1 MSQTDPSAEA
11 PAASLVG
18 SLGVF
23 TLSDV
28 LTLLSSTAQ
37 TGELQVVGPTVD
49 GRLWLE
55 RGQLSNAAVGSAATV
70 GEAVFE
76 LACVTE
82 GWFYFTAG
90 LVSSSGQPTVP
101 VAAVLD
107 EVRPQ
112 VAEWFELRSVV
123 PLDAVVALA
132 PHPPGDDV
140 QIRGDQWKVLTTVG
154 AGGNSVQ
161 DVLEALGG
169 DQVVGLRSLRELAD
183 AGLIVL
189 EGGSAL
195 SLPLPPSF
203 GATAGDAGPGL
214 SEDASLADVAVMPPP
229 ITGDPWSPAAESAG
243 SEAG

>member
-1 MSQTDPSAEA
+1 MSQTESSSEA

-18 SLGVF
+18 SLEVF
-23 TLSDV
+23 ALSDV

-37 TGELQVVGPTVD
+37 TGEVQVVGPSVD

-55 RGQLSNAAVGSAATV
+55 RGELSNAAVGSAATI

-90 LVSSSGQPTVP
+90 IVSSSGQPTVP

-112 VAEWFELRSVV
+112 VVEWFELRTVV

-140 QIRGDQWKVLTTVG
+140 QIRSDQWKVLTTVG
-154 AGGNSVQ
+154 TGGNTAQ
-161 DVLEALGG
+161 DVLETIGG
-169 DQVVGLRSLRELAD
+169 DQVSGLRSLRELAD

-189 EGGSAL
+189 DAGAAS
-195 SLPLPPSF
+195 SVSLPPSF
-203 GATAGDAGPGL
+203 ATARPGTSPDP

-229 ITGDPWSPAAESAG
+229 ITGDPWSPSAESAG

>member
-1 MSQTDPSAEA
+1 MSQTDSSAEA

-18 SLGVF
+18 SLEVF
-23 TLSDV
+23 ALSDV
-28 LTLLSSTAQ
+28 LALLSSTVQ
-37 TGELQVVGPTVD
+37 TGELQVVGSAVD

-55 RGQLSNAAVGSAATV
+55 HGELSNAAVGSATTI

-112 VAEWFELRSVV
+112 VVEWFELRSVV
-123 PLDAVVALA
+123 PLDAVVTLA

-154 AGGNSVQ
+154 TGGNTVK
-161 DVLEALGG
+161 DVLDTLDG
-169 DQVVGLRSLRELAD
+169 DQVSGLRALRELAD
-183 AGLIVL
+183 AGLILL
-189 EGGSAL
+189 EGGTAS

-203 GATAGDAGPGL
+203 GATSGAGPSAL
-214 SEDASLADVAVMPPP
+214 SEEASLADVAVMPPP
-229 ITGDPWSPAAESAG
+229 ITGDPWTPSADSAG